1 MKSKPFWAVVLLAL
15 AAAAIAFV
23 TTFLGGCSVAVHGQL
38 VGWGAV
44 VGKEP
49 PDIPEWGS
57 RLHNDQKKQPKQ
69 PDESVPE

>member
-1 MKSKPFWAVVLLAL
+1 MTSKPIWAVVLLAL

-23 TTFLGGCSVAVHGQL
+23 TTFLNGCSVAVHGQL

-49 PDIPEWGS
+49 PEVPEWGT
-57 RLHNDQKKQPKQ
+57 RLANNKDKKPGQ